1 MRLHPERRFYFALAE
16 KLGMTVGEL
25 LGKISSKELT
35 EWSAYYRIKQVES
48 DMDAADAENRR
59 TIRGQR
65 G

>member
-35 EWSAYYRIKQVES
+35 EWMAYYRIKQVE
-48 DMDAADAENRR
+48 DEMAAADIKNRQNA
-59 TIRGQR
+59 RGR
-65 G
+65 